1 MAFIRFSMPKDITS
15 ELLKTLLTNLS
26 KDEDEAAV
34 LYTLLHESLVRFFEI
49 KGLSEPVQAA
59 DETIDR
65 VAVKL
70 AAETKIDDVT
80 NFAFGVA
87 RYVCLEK
94 LRRERI
100 SFRAADRFYDGRT
113 ESVPEREDAIGER
126 LRQCLAGLYESDRK
140 LLLEY
145 FDGSSEDR
153 NSDRRQQLAD
163 RESLS
168 LNALRNRVSR
178 LKRRLGEC
186 LREKE

>member
-1 MAFIRFSMPKDITS
+1 MPKDITS

-26 KDEDEAAV
+26 EDEDEAAV

-100 SFRAADRFYDGRT
+100 SFRAADHFYDGRT
-113 ESVPEREDAIGER
+113 ESRAPVEDPIAER
-126 LRQCLAGLYESDRK
+126 LRDCLAKLYESDRK

-145 FDGSSEDR
+145 FGESSEDR
-153 NSDRRQQLAD
+153 NSDRRQRLAE

-178 LKRRLGEC
+178 LKRRLAEC
-186 LREKE
+186 VKGME